1 VRKQASAFSLLGF
14 AYVGSANVCAVGRIF
29 QPVDLL
35 LVLSLSKIAAAQL
48 LSDDPGIGVWGR
60 IDLGASSTQDIFG

>member
-1 VRKQASAFSLLGF
+1 LLGF
-14 AYVGSANVCAVGRIF
+14 AYVGSANVSAVGRIF

-48 LSDDPGIGVWGR
+48 LSDDPGIGGR
-60 IDLGASSTQDIFG
+60 IDLGASWTQDIFG